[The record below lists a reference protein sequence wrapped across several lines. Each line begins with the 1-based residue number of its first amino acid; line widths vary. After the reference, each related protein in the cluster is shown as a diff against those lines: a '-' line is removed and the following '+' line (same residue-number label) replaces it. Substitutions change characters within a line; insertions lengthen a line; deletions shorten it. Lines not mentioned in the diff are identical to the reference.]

1 MSQYR
6 RAHILGGCF
15 FFTVVTHQRH
25 PLFAE
30 QRNVERLREGFRRT
44 MAKHPFRIDAI
55 VILPDHLH
63 SVWRLPD
70 GDSDFSL
77 RWRLIKHYLAAGMP
91 APTNRRGEKLVWQRR
106 FWEHAIRDEDD
117 WRRHVDYVHYN
128 PVKHGYVS
136 RPEDWPWNSFA
147 RARQRGWYA
156 SGWGHSAPANLDRVR
171 GAEAPSAHRT
181 VRTGPYTAPHARRI
195 DQSSADQCCAS
206 WRHGRSGS
214 CVGQ

>member
-1 MSQYR
+1 
-6 RAHILGGCF
+6 
-15 FFTVVTHQRH
+15 VVTHQRH

-63 SVWRLPD
+63 RVWRLPD

-77 RWRLIKHYLAAGMP
+77 RWRLIAHYVAAGMP

-136 RPEDWPWNSFA
+136 RPEDWPWSSFE
-147 RARQRGWYA
+147 RAQRRGWYA
-156 SGWGHSAPANLDRVR
+156 SGWGHSVPVNL
-171 GAEAPSAHRT
+171 
-181 VRTGPYTAPHARRI
+181 TGLE
-195 DQSSADQCCAS
+195 CE
-206 WRHGRSGS
+206 
-214 CVGQ
+214 

>member
-6 RAHILGGCF
+6 RGYIPGGCF
-15 FFTVVTHQRH
+15 FFTVVAHQRH
-25 PLFAE
+25 PLFAG
-30 QRNVERLREGFRRT
+30 QSSVERLREGFRRA
-44 MAKHPFRIDAI
+44 MARHRFRIDAI

-63 SVWRLPD
+63 SDWRLPD
-70 GDSDFSL
+70 GDGDFSV
-77 RWRLIKHYLAAGMP
+77 RWRLIKHYVAAGMP

-156 SGWGHSAPANLDRVR
+156 SGWGHSAPANL
-171 GAEAPSAHRT
+171 
-181 VRTGPYTAPHARRI
+181 TGLE
-195 DQSSADQCCAS
+195 CE
-206 WRHGRSGS
+206 
-214 CVGQ
+214 